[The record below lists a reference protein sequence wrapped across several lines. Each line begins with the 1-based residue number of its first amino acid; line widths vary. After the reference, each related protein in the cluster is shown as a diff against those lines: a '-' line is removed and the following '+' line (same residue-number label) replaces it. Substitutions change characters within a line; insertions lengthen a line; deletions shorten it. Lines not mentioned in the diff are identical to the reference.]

1 MPPESALPCPV
12 SLARGHVSHT
22 EHEELLVPLCVEGPV
37 DRGPGAV
44 GVDVGVTRLGKVG
57 PIRHHV
63 LGQTHLQNEIQTSSF
78 FYRACCLYKFE
89 FVIQIQVPV
98 FGVVILG
105 HLLCI
110 VKVCKL

>member
-78 FYRACCLYKFE
+78 FIELVVCISSSLSFKFR
-89 FVIQIQVPV
+89 FQFLVSL
-98 FGVVILG
+98 F
-105 HLLCI
+105 
-110 VKVCKL
+110 